1 VPSSGSVKKSL
12 VDSAAA
18 KSILAGMPARAR
30 ATLVSGGAEVRLRS
44 KAYFVRSG
52 DPPRCALVMDG
63 LVRTFRVAADGRELT
78 LHWERAG
85 EVAGLSAVV
94 RPPTPSSIQAVT
106 DAIVLELPVPLLRD
120 LARTDAKVAWAI
132 TEHMTALLRRAVDEI
147 VLYAYGDLRTRVG
160 RRLLEFACKTAPG
173 TPLVARL
180 TQDDLAQAV
189 GAARPSVG
197 RVLKALR
204 DEGSIRS
211 MYGGVLILRPDA
223 LASPR
228 SEVA

>member
-1 VPSSGSVKKSL
+1 
-12 VDSAAA
+12 
-18 KSILAGMPARAR
+18 MPARAR
-30 ATLVSGGAEVRLRS
+30 GALVSGGSEVRLRS
-44 KAYFVRSG
+44 KTYFARSG
-52 DPPRCALVMDG
+52 DPPRCGLVIDG
-63 LVRTFRVAADGRELT
+63 MVRTFRVAADGRELT

-85 EVAGLSAVV
+85 EIVGLPAVV

-106 DAIVLELPVPLLRD
+106 DTIVLELPVPLLRD
-120 LARTDAKVAWAI
+120 LARADARVAWAI
-132 TEHMTALLRRAVDEI
+132 TELITALLRRAVDEI

-160 RRLLEFACKTAPG
+160 RRLLEFACRTAPG

-204 DEGSIRS
+204 DDGSIRS
-211 MYGGVLILRPDA
+211 MYGGVLLMRPDA
-223 LASPR
+223 LASPP